1 MRPGGEIVAVGN
13 SVTPEIPFSLNSLVL
28 NEVRLSGSVSCTR
41 KEFEETIDLIATGFV
56 KPERFVTDII
66 GLEGLQEALQKQ
78 EKSVPGLLKS
88 VVRP

>member
-1 MRPGGEIVAVGN
+1 MGN

-41 KEFEETIDLIATGFV
+41 QEFEETIDLIATGFV
-56 KPERFVTDII
+56 QPERFVTDII
-66 GLEGLQEALQKQ
+66 GLDGLQEALRKQ

-88 VVRP
+88 VVKP